1 MKFPCRPSRPTF
13 QAMHLRTKQF
23 LIGGGALALAIAIPA
38 IAQDRPES
46 ILPPGFGDPAAPA
59 PEPAT
64 TNETEP
70 ATSAPSRRPA
80 IEDSLVEMVDSL
92 ISGELQTPEPVPQ
105 VEYPDRV
112 RRDPRFAGTFDP
124 VALGIGAR
132 PWGAASG
139 KALEIL
145 MRRMDTP
152 FASRWAQIGLRN
164 TLLAKAES
172 PADVNPADW
181 AAERAWLLLRMGE
194 ADAARLLI
202 ASVDTDRF
210 TPKMDQVALQSALA
224 TSDPSAMCPLETGL
238 ANLESKV
245 ASLVTA
251 ICSSLSGDSE
261 RAAADIEAA
270 RRRGRVGGIDLA
282 LADKVVGA
290 GAETSRAVTI
300 EWEPVDQLNSWRYG
314 LSTATGMMPPERLMN
329 ASSLQTQAWLAR
341 APMFPATQRLSSAR
355 IAAALGVFS
364 SQALIDLYATAYDAT
379 DPDELGSTPAWQ
391 LRLAFIGKDL
401 DARVGAM
408 RNIWGNAQSPLDR
421 VAAQVL
427 LSRAARRVAPDAE
440 LQSDAPDLVASLFA
454 GGFDREA
461 ARWGRVVGDMDEEP
475 ADKVW
480 AMLALGAPGDRPVA
494 ISTSRIE
501 EFADRDQSEGK
512 QRTALLIAG
521 LAGLGRI
528 DARAA
533 GRLNSQY
540 RLGLAAKT
548 NWTQLIDGAMQRR
561 QAGTS
566 ILLTASALQGREFDE
581 VRALY
586 LFHSVNA
593 LRRTGQEYL
602 ARMIAAEALAR
613 T

>member
-1 MKFPCRPSRPTF
+1 MPLP
-13 QAMHLRTKQF
+13 TKQF
-23 LIGGGALALAIAIPA
+23 LIGGAAVALAIALPA

-46 ILPPGFGDPAAPA
+46 ILPPGFGDPATPA

-64 TNETEP
+64 TNEAQP
-70 ATSAPSRRPA
+70 AAPTPSRRPS

-92 ISGELQTPEPVPQ
+92 ISGELQVQQPAPQ
-105 VEYPDRV
+105 VEYPSRA
-112 RRDPRFAGTFDP
+112 RRDPRLAGTLDP
-124 VALGIGAR
+124 VAVGIGPR

-152 FASRWAQIGLRN
+152 LASRWAQIGLRN
-164 TLLAKAES
+164 SLLARAPN

-210 TPKMDQVALQSALA
+210 TPKMNQVALQSALA
-224 TSDPSAMCPLETGL
+224 SSDPSAMCPLETGL
-238 ANLESKV
+238 TKLEPKI

-300 EWEPVDQLNSWRYG
+300 EWEPVDRLNSWRYG
-314 LSTATGMMPPERLMN
+314 LSTATGMMPPDRLIN

-341 APMFPATQRLSSAR
+341 APMFPATQRLPSAR
-355 IAAALGVFS
+355 VAAALGVLS
-364 SQALIDLYATAYDAT
+364 SQALIDLYATSYDAT
-379 DPDELGSTPAWQ
+379 DPDELGGTQAWQ
-391 LRLAFIGKDL
+391 LRLAFIGRDL
-401 DARVGAM
+401 DARLGAM

-427 LSRAARRVAPDAE
+427 LSRAARRVAPNAE
-440 LQSDAPDLVASLFA
+440 LQSDAPDLVASLLA

-461 ARWGRVVGDMDEEP
+461 ARWGRVLGDMDDEA
-475 ADKVW
+475 ADRVW
-480 AMLALGAPGDRPVA
+480 AMLALGAPEAGA
-494 ISTSRIE
+494 AGISSTRIE
-501 EFADRDQSEGK
+501 DFADRDQSVGK
-512 QRTALLIAG
+512 QRTALLVAG

-528 DARAA
+528 NAATA
-533 GRLNSQY
+533 GRLNRQY
-540 RLGLAAKT
+540 RLGLGAQT
-548 NWTQLIDGAMQRR
+548 GWTRLIDGAMQRR

-566 ILLTASALQGREFDE
+566 ILLTASALQAREYDE
-581 VRALY
+581 VGAVY

-593 LRRTGQEYL
+593 LRRTGQDYL

>member
-1 MKFPCRPSRPTF
+1 MP
-13 QAMHLRTKQF
+13 LRTKQF
-23 LIGGGALALAIAIPA
+23 LIGGAALVVAIALPA
-38 IAQDRPES
+38 IAQDQPES
-46 ILPPGFGDPAAPA
+46 ILPPGFGDPATPA

-64 TNETEP
+64 NDTQP
-70 ATSAPSRRPA
+70 APSTPSQRPSFEGS
-80 IEDSLVEMVDSL
+80 IVEIVDSL
-92 ISGELQTPEPVPQ
+92 TAAEVLATQEPVPQ
-105 VEYPDRV
+105 VEYPDRA
-112 RRDPRFAGTFDP
+112 RRDPRFAGTLDP
-124 VALGIGAR
+124 VAVGIGPR

-164 TLLAKAES
+164 TLLAKAAS
-172 PADVNPADW
+172 PADLNPADW

-210 TPKMDQVALQSALA
+210 TPKMTQVALQSALA
-224 TSDPSAMCPLETGL
+224 TSDPSAMCPLEAGL
-238 ANLESKV
+238 GKLESRV
-245 ASLVTA
+245 TALVTA

-300 EWEPVDQLNSWRYG
+300 EWDPVDQLNSWRYG
-314 LSTATGMMPPERLMN
+314 LSTATAMMPPERLMN

-341 APMFPATQRLSSAR
+341 APMFPATQRLASAR

-364 SQALIDLYATAYDAT
+364 SQALIDLYATSYDAT

-391 LRLAFIGKDL
+391 LRLAFIGKDQ
-401 DARVGAM
+401 DARLGAM
-408 RNIWGNAQSPLDR
+408 RNLWGNAQSPLDR

-440 LQSDAPDLVASLFA
+440 LQSDAPDLVASLLA

-461 ARWGRVVGDMDEEP
+461 ARWGRVLGDMDDEP

-480 AMLALGAPGDRPVA
+480 AMLALGAPDAGSMA
-494 ISTSRIE
+494 INATRIRD
-501 EFADRDQSEGK
+501 FADRDQSEDK

-528 DARAA
+528 DARVA
-533 GRLNSQY
+533 GQLNREY
-540 RLGLAAKT
+540 RLGLAGET
-548 NWTQLIDGAMQRR
+548 SWTRLIDGAMQRR

-581 VRALY
+581 VRAIY
-586 LFHSVNA
+586 LFHSANA

>member
-1 MKFPCRPSRPTF
+1 MPP
-13 QAMHLRTKQF
+13 RTKQF
-23 LIGGGALALAIAIPA
+23 LIGAAALVGALALPA

-46 ILPPGFGDPAAPA
+46 ILPPGFGDPATPP

-64 TNETEP
+64 NATEP
-70 ATSAPSRRPA
+70 APSTSSRRPS
-80 IEDSLVEMVDSL
+80 IEESLVEIVDSL
-92 ISGELQTPEPVPQ
+92 IAGELETAEPVQQ
-105 VEYPDRV
+105 VEYPDRS
-112 RRDPRFAGTFDP
+112 RRDPRFAGTLDP
-124 VALGIGAR
+124 EAVGIGPR

-139 KALEIL
+139 NALEIL

-164 TLLAKAES
+164 ALLARAPS
-172 PADVNPADW
+172 PSDVNPADW

-210 TPKMDQVALQSALA
+210 TPKMYQVALQSALA
-224 TSDPSAMCPLETGL
+224 SSDPSAMCPLEAGL
-238 ANLESKV
+238 GKLEPRVSGLV
-245 ASLVTA
+245 AA
-251 ICSSLSGDSE
+251 ICASLSGDGE
-261 RAAADIEAA
+261 QAAAAIEAA

-300 EWEPVDQLNSWRYG
+300 EWEPVDRLNSWRYG
-314 LSTATGMMPPERLMN
+314 LSTATGMMPPERLIN
-329 ASSLQTQAWLAR
+329 ASSIQTQAWLAR
-341 APMFPATQRLSSAR
+341 SPMFPATQRLPSAR

-364 SQALIDLYATAYDAT
+364 SQALIDVYATSYDAT
-379 DPDELGSTPAWQ
+379 DPDELGGTQAWQ

-401 DARVGAM
+401 DARMAAM
-408 RNIWGNAQSPLDR
+408 RNIWGNAASPLDR

-427 LSRAARRVAPDAE
+427 VSRAARRVAPSAD
-440 LQSDAPDLVASLFA
+440 LQSDAPDLVASLLA

-461 ARWGRVVGDMDEEP
+461 SRWSRVLGDMDDEP

-480 AMLALGAPGDRPVA
+480 AMLALGAPDIG
-494 ISTSRIE
+494 SLRINAARIG

-528 DARAA
+528 DPETA
-533 GRLNSQY
+533 GRLNRQY
-540 RLGLAAKT
+540 RLGLAAQT
-548 NWTQLIDGAMQRR
+548 EWTRLIDGAMQRR

-566 ILLTASALQGREFDE
+566 MLLSASALQGREFDD
-581 VRALY
+581 VGAVYLY
-586 LFHSVNA
+586 HSVNA